1 MPLTYKI
8 RLGND
13 VRRITLDNIPNLEQL
28 NGLLSQLFQN
38 NLPSKYQLFYADLG
52 NDLKPITS
60 EKDYSDA
67 IVISQHRG
75 NKVWLTVSEPR
86 EEVEKDE
93 KKTGDNVAKDILQVL
108 EAIVIESPQDLQSV
122 IPQFVPQLMENPTII
137 PELLSSPLVQQY
149 IIPALLQNQW
159 KPIFAQ

>member
-1 MPLTYKI
+1 MCY
-8 RLGND
+8 
-13 VRRITLDNIPNLEQL
+13 
-28 NGLLSQLFQN
+28 LLAQ
-38 NLPSKYQLFYADLG
+38 
-52 NDLKPITS
+52 
-60 EKDYSDA
+60 
-67 IVISQHRG
+67 
-75 NKVWLTVSEPR
+75 EPR